1 MKQMNSWLC
10 ASLILVAVAISSCE
24 QEEEMP
30 APPMMEEPDDSFYAT
45 ALGGETMV
53 QDPLNSSQMIEQGF
67 LNLRTVV
74 INTVTTIATNEG
86 GRYDDLQPYFSVL
99 LAEVG
104 RDETSGL
111 NMLVMDFTEF
121 LAEAT
126 GAKNFEYSG
135 LNMAAAHDPSRNSRM
150 NGLINNADYDLFVQ
164 AVVEGA
170 AQAGI
175 TSNEVLGPVGDLLE
189 SVRQPIVQ
197 RADGEMLNLYT
208 RLGGSGL
215 VADPDNE
222 GELIEA
228 GYIPLRA
235 VVTETVL
242 VIATN
247 DGGTYDDLLPYFS
260 VLLAEVGANDFSGF
274 ETLVGDFSDFLASNI
289 GSQNIQYTGLNM
301 ADAHNPQVNSR
312 MTGLITEADYDLFVG
327 AVVEAALN
335 LSVPESIIQEFGGLL
350 LSEGLRDA
358 IVQG

>member
-1 MKQMNSWLC
+1 MKKMNAWLF
-10 ASLILVAVAISSCE
+10 AALILVTAGLSSCKE
-24 QEEEMP
+24 DEMP
-30 APPMMEEPDDSFYAT
+30 TPPVTEEPDDSFYAT
-45 ALGGETMV
+45 QLGGETMV
-53 QDPLNSSQMIEQGF
+53 QDPLNQSQMIEQGF

-86 GRYDDLQPYFSVL
+86 GTYDALQPYFSVL

-111 NMLVMDFTEF
+111 NMLVMDFSEF

-126 GAKNFEYSG
+126 GAKNFQYTG
-135 LNMAAAHDPSRNSRM
+135 LDMEAAHDPSRNSRM
-150 NGLINNADYDLFVQ
+150 NGLINNADYDLFIQ

-189 SVRQPIVQ
+189 SVRGPIVQ
-197 RADGEMLNLYT
+197 RADGDALDLYT

-215 VADPDNE
+215 VPDPDNE

-247 DGGTYDDLLPYFS
+247 EGGTYEDLLPYFS
-260 VLLAEVGANDFSGF
+260 VLLAEVGANDLSGF
-274 ETLVGDFSDFLASNI
+274 AALVGDFSDFLAANI
-289 GSQNIQYTGLNM
+289 GSQNIEYTGLNM
-301 ADAHNPQVNSR
+301 VDAHNPEVNSR

-327 AVVEAALN
+327 AVVEAAMNLN
-335 LSVPESIIQEFGGLL
+335 VPESVINEFGGLL
-350 LSEGLRDA
+350 LSEGLRSA
-358 IVQG
+358 VVQG

>member
-1 MKQMNSWLC
+1 MKQMNAWLF
-10 ASLILVAVAISSCE
+10 AALVLVAVGFSSCE
-24 QEEEMP
+24 QEEMP
-30 APPMMEEPDDSFYAT
+30 TPPVTEEPDDSFYAT
-45 ALGGETMV
+45 QLGGETRV
-53 QDPLNSSQMIEQGF
+53 QDPLNPNQMIETGF

-86 GRYDDLQPYFSVL
+86 GTYDALQPYFSVL

-104 RDETSGL
+104 RDQTSGL

-135 LNMAAAHDPSRNSRM
+135 LSMAAAHDPARNSRM
-150 NGLINNADYDLFVQ
+150 NGLINNADYNLFIQ

-170 AQAGI
+170 GQAGI
-175 TSNEVLGPVGDLLE
+175 TSNEVLGPVGNLLE
-189 SVRQPIVQ
+189 SIRQPIVQ
-197 RADGEMLNLYT
+197 RADGEMLDLYT

-222 GELIEA
+222 GALIEA

-247 DGGTYDDLLPYFS
+247 EGGKYEDLLPYFS
-260 VLLAEVGANDFSGF
+260 VLLAEVGANDLSGF
-274 ETLVGDFSDFLASNI
+274 TALVSDFSDFLAANI
-289 GSQNIQYTGLNM
+289 GAQNIEYTGLNM
-301 ADAHNPQVNSR
+301 ADAHNPDVNSR

-327 AVVEAALN
+327 AVVEAAINLN
-335 LSVPESIIQEFGGLL
+335 VPESVINEFGGLL
-350 LSEGLRDA
+350 LSEGLRSA
-358 IVQG
+358 VVQG

>member
-1 MKQMNSWLC
+1 MKKTNLWLM
-10 ASLILVAVAISSCE
+10 AALLMFTFGLMSCDRDDTPE
-24 QEEEMP
+24 
-30 APPMMEEPDDSFYAT
+30 PPMMDEPDDSFYAT

-53 QDPLNSSQMIEQGF
+53 QDPLNSGRMIEQGF

-86 GRYDDLQPYFSVL
+86 GTYDDLQPYFSVL

-104 RDETSGL
+104 RNETSGL

-126 GAKNFEYSG
+126 GARNFEYTG
-135 LNMAAAHDPSRNSRM
+135 LSMAAAHDPVRNSRM

-189 SVRQPIVQ
+189 SVREPIVQ
-197 RADGEMLNLYT
+197 RADGEMLDLYT

-215 VADPDNE
+215 VSDPDNE
-222 GELIEA
+222 SQLIEA

-247 DGGTYDDLLPYFS
+247 EGGTYDNLLPYFS

-274 ETLVGDFSDFLASNI
+274 NALVGDFSDFLAANI
-289 GSQNIQYTGLNM
+289 GSQNIEYTGLNM
-301 ADAHNPQVNSR
+301 VDAHNPAVNSR
-312 MTGLITEADYDLFVG
+312 MTGLVTEADYDLFVQ
-327 AVVEAALN
+327 AVVEAAVN
-335 LSVPESIIQEFGGLL
+335 LSVPESVINEFGGIL
-350 LSEGLRDA
+350 LSDGLRSA
-358 IVQG
+358 VVQG

>member
-1 MKQMNSWLC
+1 MKQIHSWL
-10 ASLILVAVAISSCE
+10 LAVLAFVVVGLSSCE
-24 QEEEMP
+24 QEEMP
-30 APPMMEEPDDSFYAT
+30 TPPMTEEPDDSFYAT
-45 ALGGETMV
+45 QLGGETRV
-53 QDPLNSSQMIEQGF
+53 QDPLNQNQMIEQGF

-74 INTVTTIATNEG
+74 INTVTTIATNEDG
-86 GRYDDLQPYFSVL
+86 KYDALQPYFSVL
-99 LAEVG
+99 LSEVG
-104 RDETSGL
+104 RNETSGL

-126 GAKNFEYSG
+126 GAKNFEYTG
-135 LNMAAAHDPSRNSRM
+135 LDMVSAHDPSRNSRM

-175 TSNEVLGPVGDLLE
+175 TSNEVLGPVGSLLE
-189 SVRQPIVQ
+189 SIREPIVQ

-215 VADPDNE
+215 VSDPDNE

-260 VLLAEVGANDFSGF
+260 VLLAEVGANDLTGF
-274 ETLVGDFSDFLASNI
+274 AALVGDFSDFLAANI

-301 ADAHNPQVNSR
+301 VDAHNPEVNSR
-312 MTGLITEADYDLFVG
+312 MTGLVTEADYDLFIG
-327 AVVEAALN
+327 AVVEAATN
-335 LSVPESIIQEFGGLL
+335 LGVPESIINEFGGLL
-350 LSEGLRDA
+350 LSEGLRSA
-358 IVQG
+358 VVQG